1 MTVERS
7 KRGGWA
13 MAATERA
20 GLPRAF
26 TWPEAASSARRVAPA
41 LLGLLLA
48 ACSKSPSEPEPPAA
62 ASAHEPAFAPLVW
75 DAPPTWTLL
84 PGAKAPKKATYKVP
98 ATGGDKED
106 AEVNVV
112 FFGTGA
118 EGDPERRFKEMFGQ
132 FDGDV
137 GATARRE
144 SFEVHGWRVETV
156 DAAGTFKMNLTPEV
170 GPKKRSPVQMVKK
183 DHRLQAAVVRTPDRG
198 NWFFRMTG
206 PDATVQAATGSFR
219 AMIDSVR

>member
-1 MTVERS
+1 
-7 KRGGWA
+7 
-13 MAATERA
+13 MAAAQRTSRPPPCTGCRA
-20 GLPRAF
+20 RSYGRHL
-26 TWPEAASSARRVAPA
+26 SAA
-41 LLGLLLA
+41 LLLLLA

-62 ASAHEPAFAPLVW
+62 GSALEPTVTPLAW

-98 ATGGDKED
+98 AAGGDKED

-137 GATARRE
+137 GASAKRE
-144 SFEVHGWRVETV
+144 AFDVHGWRVETV
-156 DAAGTFKMNLTPEV
+156 DVAGTFKMNLTPEV

-183 DHRLQAAVVRTPDRG
+183 DHRLHAAVVKTPDRG

-206 PDATVQAATGSFR
+206 PDATVQSATSSFR

>member
-1 MTVERS
+1 V
-7 KRGGWA
+7 A
-13 MAATERA
+13 LAA
-20 GLPRAF
+20 
-26 TWPEAASSARRVAPA
+26 VA
-41 LLGLLLA
+41 LLVAG
-48 ACSKSPSEPEPPAA
+48 CSKSPSEPEPPAA

-112 FFGTGA
+112 FFGTGS

-137 GATARRE
+137 GATAKRE

-156 DAAGTFKMNLTPEV
+156 DTAGTFKMNLTPEV